1 MGITEHEDRSR
12 KGGRVEG
19 GRKVGPIRVHVTSVG
34 MCRNEVKGQPRCGRG
49 EQKCWQDRIG

>member
-19 GRKVGPIRVHVTSVG
+19 GRKVGPIRVQVTTVG
-34 MCRNEVKGQPRCGRG
+34 MCRSEVKGQPR
-49 EQKCWQDRIG
+49 